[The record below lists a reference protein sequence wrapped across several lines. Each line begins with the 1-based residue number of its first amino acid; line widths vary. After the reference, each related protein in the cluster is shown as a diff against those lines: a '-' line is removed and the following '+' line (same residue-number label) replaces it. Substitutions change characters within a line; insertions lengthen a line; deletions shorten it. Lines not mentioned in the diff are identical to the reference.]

1 MAYNPYSD
9 LKKIYNYKTE
19 YNKAKNA
26 NDTAKKNT
34 A

>member
-19 YNKAKNA
+19 YNKSKAKTIPSA
-26 NDTAKKNT
+26 
-34 A
+34 

>member
-19 YNKAKNA
+19 YNKAKS
-26 NDTAKKNT
+26 AKVNRY
-34 A
+34 